1 MKMYARGD
9 QNGALRRGCPSSTFL
24 VGCSG
29 VTPVQPPRKAIQIR
43 PAGLWTSQQV
53 QRVER
58 CLRKTMK
65 NTYLKESSIA
75 SWFADYTQRQGGC
88 WFHANSL
95 LPTLTTYW
103 VLAAPHLSSLQPGQ
117 LPIPTFWFHPF
128 VLEFRCPLFQLFR
141 TFQRFG
147 ALHSVPSAW
156 NCFPQF
162 PTEYPSFPAKP
173 FFSFPWE
180 SSSFMDEDGIHGSNG
195 NASGVLGW
203 SGSFALEHRGYRE
216 FRLRP
221 IPRENSYGI
230 AESIMKQEAQMWT
243 TKS

>member
-1 MKMYARGD
+1 MHARGD

-29 VTPVQPPRKAIQIR
+29 VTPVQPPRKAIQLR

-58 CLRKTMK
+58 CQRKTMK
-65 NTYLKESSIA
+65 NTYLKESGIA
-75 SWFADYTQRQGGC
+75 SWFADYTQGQGGC

-103 VLAAPHLSSLQPGQ
+103 VLAAPHLSSLQLGQ
-117 LPIPTFWFHPF
+117 LPIPTFWFI
-128 VLEFRCPLFQLFR
+128 PLFLNSDVLFSSYSEH
-141 TFQRFG
+141 FNV
-147 ALHSVPSAW
+147 LVP
-156 NCFPQF
+156 CTLFPLPGIASPNF
-162 PTEYPSFPAKP
+162 PLSIPAFLRSP
-173 FFSFPWE
+173 LFSFPWE